1 MINSVNLVAEV
12 KSIGDRMSVKERR
25 AREKEE
31 LRQEILDAARELL
44 AEEGYENVS
53 MRKIAQ
59 KIDYS
64 ATTIYLYFHDKE
76 ELCRSVCDETFTKLV
91 QQFENITAGIND
103 PIEQLR
109 RVGSA
114 YIEFGLSHPN
124 HYKVTFMGAGLPKRI
139 EGEEI
144 DFRGMGAKCFL
155 YLRGIVEECV
165 RQGKFRPVD
174 VDVASQALWAVVH
187 GITSLLISH
196 PAFPWVDRT
205 RLIDQVINV
214 MAEGLK
220 A

>member
-1 MINSVNLVAEV
+1 MT
-12 KSIGDRMSVKERR
+12 VKERR

-31 LRQEILDAARELL
+31 LRQEILDAARELF
-44 AEEGYENVS
+44 AKEGYENVS
-53 MRKIAQ
+53 MRKIAE

-64 ATTIYLYFHDKE
+64 PTTIYLYFHDKE

-91 QQFENITAGIND
+91 RQFENITAGISD
-103 PIEQLR
+103 PLEKLK

-124 HYKVTFMGAGLPKRI
+124 HYKVTFMGAGHPKRM

-144 DFRGMGAKCFL
+144 DFHGMGAKCFMH
-155 YLRGIVEECV
+155 LRGTVEECV

-187 GITSLLISH
+187 GITSLLITH
-196 PAFPWVDRT
+196 PGFPWVDKT
-205 RLIDQVINV
+205 KLIDQVIDV
-214 MAEGLK
+214 MGEGLK